1 MIIRV
6 VMTVTILSVF
16 IDFIR
21 CFIMFFIFEPV
32 MNGRRIM
39 TMVVE

>member
-16 IDFIR
+16 TDFIM

-32 MNGRRIM
+32 M